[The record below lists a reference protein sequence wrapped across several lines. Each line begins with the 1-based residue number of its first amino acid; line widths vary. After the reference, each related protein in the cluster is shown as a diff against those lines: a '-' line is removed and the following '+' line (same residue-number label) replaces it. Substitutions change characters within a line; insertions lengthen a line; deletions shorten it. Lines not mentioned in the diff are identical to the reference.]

1 MEDEKRKRES
11 QPVKGWLDLA
21 LHFICCGADAGVGRR
36 NENELPLEPPE
47 PRAERF
53 ERDEDEVYQEYKD
66 ARLERELEAEE

>member
-11 QPVKGWLDLA
+11 QPVKGWL
-21 LHFICCGADAGVGRR
+21 HPTYYICCGADAGVGRR

-53 ERDEDEVYQEYKD
+53 ERDEDGVYQEYKD